1 MRPTCY
7 TCRKPQV
14 SCYCKELYPVSS
26 RPRIVILMHPLE
38 ARHPVG
44 TGRLAHRCLE
54 NSRLWVGTGFD
65 ETSELACLIRDP
77 AVNPLLLFPGPESLS
92 LDALAPEKRSELL
105 DSSREP
111 VVIVLDATWSIANK
125 MLRQSPILRSVP
137 RVSFLPGPRSGFLVR
152 RQPRPEC
159 LSSLEAI
166 HRVLCLLDRPE
177 RYEGMLRVFESMVS
191 RQLSFTRNLP

>member
-14 SCYCKELYPVSS
+14 SCYCKELHPVSS

-44 TGRLAHRCLE
+44 TGRLAHRCLS
-54 NSRLWVGTGFD
+54 NSRLWVGTEFD
-65 ETSELACLIRDP
+65 EQSELACLIRDP
-77 AVNPLLLFPGPESLS
+77 SLNPLLLFPGAESIS
-92 LDALAPEKRSELL
+92 LDGLDDDRRSEIL
-105 DSSREP
+105 DSTRES

-125 MLRQSPILRSVP
+125 MLRQSPVLQAIP
-137 RVSFLPGPRSGFLVR
+137 RVSFSPGPRSGFLVR

-166 HRVLCLLDRPE
+166 HRVLCLMDGPE

-191 RQLSFTRNLP
+191 RQLAFTRNLP

>member
-14 SCYCKELYPVSS
+14 SCYCKELHPVSS

-44 TGRLAHRCLE
+44 TGRLAHRCLQ
-54 NSRLWVGTGFD
+54 NSKLWVGTRFD
-65 ETSELACLIRDP
+65 ERSELASLIRDP
-77 AVNPLLLFPGPESLS
+77 GVNPLLLFPGAESLS
-92 LDALAPEKRSELL
+92 LDALDDGKRSELL
-105 DSSREP
+105 DPAREP

-125 MLRQSPILRSVP
+125 MLRQSPVLQGIP
-137 RVSFLPGPRSGFLVR
+137 RVSFGPGPRSGFLVR

-166 HRVLCLLDRPE
+166 HRVLCLLDRPDHYAE
-177 RYEGMLRVFESMVS
+177 MIRVFESMVS

>member
-7 TCRKPQV
+7 TCRKPRV
-14 SCYCKELYPVSS
+14 SCYCDDLRPVTS

-54 NSRLWVGTGFD
+54 NSRLWVGVGFD
-65 ETSELACLIRDP
+65 DQSELARLVRDP
-77 AVNPLLLFPGPESLS
+77 AVNPLLLFPGPESV
-92 LDALAPEKRSELL
+92 DLATILPEKRAQML
-105 DSSREP
+105 DPGREP
-111 VVIVLDATWSIANK
+111 VVIVIDATWSIANK
-125 MLRQSPILRSVP
+125 MLRLSPVLQEIP
-137 RVSFLPGPRSGFLVR
+137 RVSFTPASRSQFLVR

-166 HRVLCLLDRPE
+166 HRVLCLLDEPE
-177 RYEGMLRVFESMVS
+177 RYDGMIRVFESMVS
-191 RQLSFTRNLP
+191 KQLAFTRNLP